1 MKKQSTKNENL
12 GGRSKQP
19 NSRIREL
26 SAKKA
31 VDTAHIVVKKAVDIL
46 EEEIAAGIIAAK
58 QIEKKFINVEQVRD
72 KDPDHIMSRFRT
84 DAYEVIDMLMDIA
97 SVATSQLES
106 ISKKVVNISSLSDD
120 GKSSQATQVPVI
132 RNGKEYKAGDE
143 AILTMQLQNDHNK
156 DEMEIALRET
166 DLIDPSGKRILM
178 RNVVMKPEVL
188 VLKPGDQKEVKI
200 HVKIPKATKAGTYSG
215 LLMDKKIPNLQ
226 AMIVVDVTS

>member
-1 MKKQSTKNENL
+1 MKKQTIKSENL

-19 NSRIREL
+19 QSRIREL

-31 VDTAHIVVKKAVDIL
+31 VDTAHTVVKKAADIL

-58 QIEKKFINVEQVRD
+58 QIEKKFINVEQIRD

-97 SVATSQLES
+97 SVATTQLES
-106 ISKKVVNISSLSDD
+106 ISKKVVNISALTNE
-120 GKSSQATQVPVI
+120 GKPTQAAQVPII
-132 RNGKEYKAGDE
+132 RHEKEYKAGE
-143 AILTMQLQNDHNK
+143 EVVLTMQVQNDHKK

-166 DLIDPSGKRILM
+166 DLVDPSGKRILM
-178 RNVVMKPEVL
+178 RNIYMKPEVL
-188 VLKPGDQKEVKI
+188 VLKPGVKKEVKI
-200 HVKIPKATKAGTYSG
+200 HIKIPKATKAGSYSG

-226 AMIVVDVTS
+226 AMIAVDVTS